1 MNYIDIIIV
10 ILLILSA
17 ISGLTKG
24 FIYEFASLFGLIA
37 GVWGAIK
44 FSGATSDFLRFRL
57 DIDNNYVQIIAFILT
72 FSIISILVHFIA
84 KAIEK
89 AMETVSLGVVNRIFG
104 CIFAIFKSAF
114 ILGVLF
120 LLIQRIDE
128 AVPVI
133 PEKDIQESRLYNP
146 LRNVAVYSFPFLK
159 GIYDDIRDTDH
170 QPKDNDKKAKPDSTS
185 TT

>member
-17 ISGLTKG
+17 ISGANKG

-44 FSGATSDFLRFRL
+44 FSGATRDFLQYRL
-57 DIDNNYVQIIAFILT
+57 DFNTHYIQIIAFVLT
-72 FSIISILVHFIA
+72 FVLIIILVHIVA

-89 AMETVSLGVVNRIFG
+89 AMESVSLGVVNRIFG
-104 CIFAIFKSAF
+104 GIFAVFKSAF
-114 ILGVLF
+114 ILGILF
-120 LLIQRIDE
+120 LLIQSIHE
-128 AVPVI
+128 SIPIVPD
-133 PEKDIQESRLYNP
+133 KDIQKSKLYEP
-146 LRNVAVYSFPFLK
+146 LRNVAVFSFPFLK
-159 GIYDDIRDTDH
+159 GIYEDIKDTDH
-170 QPKDNDKKAKPDSTS
+170 KPSAEWKNSTPDSTH

>member
-10 ILLILSA
+10 ILFILSA
-17 ISGLTKG
+17 ISGARKG
-24 FIYEFASLFGLIA
+24 FVYEFASLFGFIA

-44 FSGATSDFLRFRL
+44 FSGATRDFLQYRL
-57 DIDNNYVQIIAFILT
+57 NFDHNYVQIIAFIIT
-72 FSIISILVHFIA
+72 FIIITVIVHLIA

-89 AMETVSLGVVNRIFG
+89 AMESVSLGVVNRIFG
-104 CIFAIFKSAF
+104 CIFAVFKSAF

-128 AVPVI
+128 VVPVVPDKAI
-133 PEKDIQESRLYNP
+133 EESSFYNP

-159 GIYDDIRDTDH
+159 GMYDDIKGTDH
-170 QPKDNDKKAKPDSTS
+170 HEKKESTKG
-185 TT
+185 TV

>member
-44 FSGATSDFLRFRL
+44 FSGATGDFLKYRL
-57 DIDNNYVQIIAFILT
+57 DINNDYVQIIAFVLT
-72 FSIISILVHFIA
+72 FIIIIILVHFIA

-89 AMETVSLGVVNRIFG
+89 AMESVSLGVVNRIFG
-104 CIFAIFKSAF
+104 SIFAVFKSAF
-114 ILGVLF
+114 ILGILF
-120 LLIQRIDE
+120 LLIQRIHE
-128 AVPVI
+128 AI
-133 PEKDIQESRLYNP
+133 PAIPDKDVQESRLYNP
-146 LRNVAVYSFPFLK
+146 LTKVAVYGFPFLK
-159 GIYDDIRDTDH
+159 GIYDDIKDTDH
-170 QPKDNDKKAKPDSTS
+170 KPMDNGKKAAQDSTK

>member
-17 ISGLTKG
+17 IGGLTKG

-44 FSGATSDFLRFRL
+44 FSGATRNFLEYRL
-57 DIDNNYVQIIAFILT
+57 DINSNHIQIIAFILT
-72 FSIISILVHFIA
+72 FVIITIIVHIVA

-104 CIFAIFKSAF
+104 CIFAVFKSAF
-114 ILGVLF
+114 FLGVIF

-128 AVPVI
+128 SVPFI
-133 PEKDIQESRLYNP
+133 PENDIQESRLYDP

-159 GIYDDIRDTDH
+159 GIYDDIKDTDH
-170 QPKDNDKKAKPDSTS
+170 KPKDKEVKVAKDSI
-185 TT
+185 TTT

>member
-10 ILLILSA
+10 ILFILSA
-17 ISGLTKG
+17 ISGARKG

-44 FSGATSDFLRFRL
+44 FSGATRDFLQYRL
-57 DIDNNYVQIIAFILT
+57 NIDNNYVQIIAFVIT
-72 FSIISILVHFIA
+72 FLIIVILVHIIA

-89 AMETVSLGVVNRIFG
+89 AVESVSLGVVNRIFG
-104 CIFAIFKSAF
+104 VVLALFKSAF

-120 LLIQRIDE
+120 LLIQRIDD
-128 AVPVI
+128 AIPVI
-133 PEKDIQESRLYNP
+133 PEKAVKESKLYEP

-159 GIYDDIRDTDH
+159 GIYDDLKGSGDK
-170 QPKDNDKKAKPDSTS
+170 PAKEGKKATPDPAKTI
-185 TT
+185 

>member
-10 ILLILSA
+10 VLLILSA

-44 FSGATSDFLRFRL
+44 FSGAVRDFLEYRL
-57 DIDNNYVQIIAFILT
+57 NFDHSSVQIVAFVLT
-72 FSIISILVHFIA
+72 FVVIIIIVHFIA

-89 AMETVSLGVVNRIFG
+89 AMESVSLGVVNRIFG
-104 CIFAIFKSAF
+104 GIFAVFKSAF

-128 AVPVI
+128 SVPFI
-133 PEKDIQESRLYNP
+133 PENDIQKSHLYNP

-159 GIYDDIRDTDH
+159 GIYDDIKDTDH
-170 QPKDNDKKAKPDSTS
+170 KPKDKEVKAEQDTVP

>member
-44 FSGATSDFLRFRL
+44 FSGATRDFLQYRL
-57 DIDNNYVQIIAFILT
+57 DFDHNYVQIIAFIIT
-72 FSIISILVHFIA
+72 FVIITILVHIVA

-104 CIFAIFKSAF
+104 CIFAVFKSAF
-114 ILGVLF
+114 ILGILF
-120 LLIQRIDE
+120 LLIQRIHE
-128 AVPVI
+128 AI
-133 PEKDIQESRLYNP
+133 PAIPDKDIQESSLYDP

-159 GIYDDIRDTDH
+159 GIYDDIKDTDH
-170 QPKDNDKKAKPDSTS
+170 QPKDNKKAVQDSTK

>member
-10 ILLILSA
+10 ILLILAA
-17 ISGLTKG
+17 ISGATKG
-24 FIYEFASLFGLIA
+24 FVYEFASLFGLIA

-44 FSGATSDFLRFRL
+44 FSGATRDFLQYRL
-57 DIDNNYVQIIAFILT
+57 DFNHNYVQIIAFILT
-72 FSIISILVHFIA
+72 FIIITILVHIVA

-89 AMETVSLGVVNRIFG
+89 AMESVSLGVVNRIFG
-104 CIFAIFKSAF
+104 CIFAVFKSAF
-114 ILGVLF
+114 ILGILF

-128 AVPVI
+128 SIPFV
-133 PEKDIQESRLYNP
+133 PEKAIQESSLYNP

-159 GIYDDIRDTDH
+159 GIYDDIKDTDH
-170 QPKDNDKKAKPDSTS
+170 QPKDGNKKAAQDSTK